1 MRRNLIK
8 DTMSDKQ
15 TILVVDDTPENID
28 ILAGILK
35 EFYRVK
41 VALNGEKALK
51 VAISSTPPDLILLDV
66 MMPEMDGYEVCRQL
80 KENDITKNIPVIFVT
95 AKSEIED
102 ETKGFACGAVD
113 YITKPISP
121 PIVIARVKTQFALRN
136 TQSELE
142 MARDKAEEATRAK
155 SDFLA
160 KMSHE
165 IRTPLNGLVANLE
178 FLKISQINA
187 DQRECVDSAQFCS
200 DTLLGIIGDI
210 LDLSKIEAD
219 KLELEM
225 RPVSLH
231 GVIDE
236 VIAMMR
242 HRSEGKNL
250 HLNAFIDP
258 TLPTTIL
265 TDSLRLRQ
273 VLINLIGNS
282 IKFTEEGGIHLQV
295 LYTKDEQGV
304 SWINCKVIDSGAG
317 FAQDKAQQL
326 FEAFSQ
332 EDSSTTRVYGGTGL
346 GLTICKRIVEM
357 MGGWICCA
365 GIPGYGATFEFSAPF
380 EIVEDAPALET
391 SDLNEY
397 KILIIDDDSE
407 LTKVAVSKFE
417 LSGAQ
422 IVQSDSLDL
431 GDEDEIN
438 SIVVVTNNL
447 DEHQWNKESSIFRKL
462 PKILISETSDQKWIH
477 QAIKSGFHY
486 FFCDDFDWN
495 KVFYLIRN
503 FTKTEDIEETS
514 LGVDIASLTQEIHNK
529 NILYPVLVVD
539 DFPMNRQVAKKQLAA
554 FGLEC
559 QLAENGQ
566 EALELATKNSYS
578 LILTDCSMPVMNGF
592 EFTRSYREWEKD
604 NNRRV
609 PIIAMTAN
617 ALKGDDDKCFAA
629 GMDDYVSKPV
639 TLEQLA
645 GKLIDNLGI
654 EMSSV
659 EIQKDSPGIVNNPPV
674 DLKYLEQILG
684 ESDPEGLFEM
694 LGYFLEE
701 FEPIMDSLQDV
712 INQEDR
718 EQTRDISHKAK
729 GAAGNASAKPL
740 SEIMKDIQL
749 AALEEPWDMI
759 LASWNNAQH
768 EYTKVKEFILN
779 KGQTNG

>member
-1 MRRNLIK
+1 MDAARE
-8 DTMSDKQ
+8 KQ

-35 EFYRVK
+35 EFYQVK

-51 VAISSTPPDLILLDV
+51 LAISPNPPDLILLDV
-66 MMPEMDGYEVCRQL
+66 MMPEMDGYEVCHRL

-178 FLKISQINA
+178 FLKLSKINT
-187 DQRECVDSAQFCS
+187 DQRECVDSAQFCA

-231 GVIDE
+231 GVINE

-242 HRSEGKNL
+242 HRTEAKNL
-250 HLNAFIDP
+250 NLNAFIDP

-265 TDSLRLRQ
+265 TDSLRFRQ

-295 LYTKDEQGV
+295 LYTKDEKGE

-317 FAQDKAQQL
+317 FAQEKAQQL

-332 EDSSTTRVYGGTGL
+332 EDSSTSRVYGGTGL

-365 GIPGYGATFEFSAPF
+365 GLPGYGAAFEFSAPF
-380 EIVEDAPALET
+380 EIVEDAPEIRT

-397 KILIIDDDSE
+397 KILLIDDQSE
-407 LTKVAVSKFE
+407 LSSVAKRKFE
-417 LSGAQ
+417 STSAQ
-422 IVQSDSLDL
+422 IVQLDSIDS
-431 GDEDEIN
+431 GDDEDI
-438 SIVVVTNNL
+438 SCLVVVTNNL
-447 DEHQWNKESSIFRKL
+447 DDNNWNEDKRFSSKIPR
-462 PKILISETSDQKWIH
+462 ILISETSNKKWIH
-477 QAIKSGFHY
+477 QAIKSGFDY
-486 FFCDDFDWN
+486 FFCDNFDWN
-495 KVFYLIRN
+495 LVFYVISN
-503 FTKTEDIEETS
+503 ITKTESIEETP
-514 LGVDIASLTQEIHNK
+514 LAVDIASLTQDIQNK
-529 NILYPVLVVD
+529 NIKHPVLVVD

-559 QLAENGQ
+559 QLAENGR
-566 EALELATKNSYS
+566 EALELATRNSYS
-578 LILTDCSMPVMNGF
+578 LILTDCSMPIMNGF
-592 EFTRSYREWEKD
+592 EFTRAYRDWEKE
-604 NNRRV
+604 NNQRV

-617 ALKGDDDKCFAA
+617 ALKGDDEKCFAA

-654 EMSSV
+654 ERSPV
-659 EIQKDSPGIVNNPPV
+659 EIQQDTPSIAAEPPV

-701 FEPIMDSLQDV
+701 FEPIMESLQDV
-712 INQEDR
+712 INQKDR
-718 EQTRDISHKAK
+718 DQTRDISHKAK
-729 GAAGNASAKPL
+729 GAAGNASAKQL

-749 AALEEPWDMI
+749 AALEEPWDVI
-759 LASWNNAQH
+759 LASWDKAQH
-768 EYTKVKEFILN
+768 EYQKVREFILN
-779 KGQTNG
+779 KR